1 MNASE
6 TGGEKLNMEER
17 AVESAR
23 GFETP
28 DNLQVNNPELPRER
42 ASTIGNVVLAS
53 GNEQEKAQELAT
65 ERVEEMVSAENRL
78 GEEARAEAAMPQVET
93 LVMPQIQGKIDK
105 AAVSTLE
112 QMASRDGNYPGRLE
126 AEVNDLRRKYLEGWR
141 MAK

>member
-6 TGGEKLNMEER
+6 TGGEKLNMGER
-17 AVESAR
+17 AIESAR

-28 DNLQVNNPELPRER
+28 DNLQVNNSELPRER

-53 GNEQEKAQELAT
+53 GNEQEKVQELAT
-65 ERVEEMVSAENRL
+65 ERVEEMVAAENQL
-78 GEEARAEAAMPQVET
+78 GEEGRAEVAMPQVET

-105 AAVSTLE
+105 AAVKTLE
-112 QMASRDGNYPGRLE
+112 QMASRGGNYPGRLE
-126 AEVNDLRRKYLEGWR
+126 AEVNGLRRKYLEGWR